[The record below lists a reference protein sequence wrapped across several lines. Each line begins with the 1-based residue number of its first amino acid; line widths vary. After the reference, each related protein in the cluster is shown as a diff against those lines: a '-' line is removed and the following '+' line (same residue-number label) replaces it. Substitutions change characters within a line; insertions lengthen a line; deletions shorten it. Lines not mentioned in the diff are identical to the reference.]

1 MGPMTNFCGVHLAGR
16 VVNNRILSSM
26 SAAGL
31 AELIPHLQPMELRRD
46 QVLHQPD
53 GRPRHVHFIQKGLVV
68 FTKMM
73 RDGRSTMIASAGVE
87 GMSVPNILN
96 GNMRPDIECCVHV
109 EGSSLAIDID
119 LLERRLHVLPI
130 LHRLLR
136 RYAVFMEE
144 QIAQLSGCNRLHSLE
159 QRCARMLL
167 TVHDSVN
174 AHAFAQTHESLAL
187 VLGAQRPHVSAV
199 AANFQTLQL
208 IQYKH
213 GQLRVTN
220 PAGLK
225 SLCCE
230 CYGFIREHTDATFDH
245 RFS

>member
-1 MGPMTNFCGVHLAGR
+1 MKNFCEVQSAAGHTI
-16 VVNNRILSSM
+16 NNRILSGM

-46 QVLHQPD
+46 QVLHQPY
-53 GRPRHVHFIQKGLVV
+53 GRPRHVHFIQRGLVV

-73 RDGRSTMIASAGVE
+73 RDGRSTMIASAGSE
-87 GMSVPNILN
+87 GMSMPNILN
-96 GNMRPDIECCVHV
+96 GNTRPDIECSVHV
-109 EGSSLAIDID
+109 EGASLAIDAD
-119 LLERRLHVLPI
+119 LLERRAQALPVLQG
-130 LHRLLR
+130 LLR
-136 RYAVFMEE
+136 RYAGFMEE

-174 AHAFAQTHESLAL
+174 AHTFSQTHESLAL

-199 AANFQTLQL
+199 AANFQALQL
-208 IQYKH
+208 IHYKH

-225 SLCCE
+225 ALCCE
-230 CYGFIREHTDATFDH
+230 CYCFIRAQADATFAQ
-245 RFS
+245 RISQ